1 MQCCGAQRDLRSGSA
16 DPDRSRPSGERHRER
31 DLPQGDWNVN
41 AQNGGLWEKTLA
53 ASHGT

>member
-1 MQCCGAQRDLRSGSA
+1 MQCCGAQRDLRSGAA